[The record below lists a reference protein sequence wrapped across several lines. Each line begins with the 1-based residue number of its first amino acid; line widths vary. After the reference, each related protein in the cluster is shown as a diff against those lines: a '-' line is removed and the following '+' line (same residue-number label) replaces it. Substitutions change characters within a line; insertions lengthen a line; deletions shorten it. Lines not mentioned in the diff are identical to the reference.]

1 MKILYAALLGGA
13 SAIAISSA
21 AYAQTQP
28 DAADVEGVVV
38 TGSRIVTNGNQA
50 PTPVTVLA
58 TDQLLQTT
66 PSNIPD
72 ALNRLPQFAAQT
84 AQRNIQNAQ
93 SNATGSFLNLRRF
106 GSNRNLV
113 LLDGSRLPPTAASGA
128 VDTNMIPQSLV
139 QRVEVVT
146 GGASAV
152 YGSDAVTGVI
162 NFIIDKN
169 FNGFKFDAQVGTS
182 TYGDN
187 NSWKIGG
194 AVGTELFGGRGHI
207 EASFDH
213 FDSAGIINVEN
224 RNPDWVYSS
233 VGGAGTAASPLRLYQ
248 NARLLTGSRGGMVMP
263 IGGMTMPEGI
273 RDMVFN
279 ANGVATPF
287 VHGAPTGSNGL
298 EDGGDGGYYS
308 DGTLVAPLTT
318 NQFFTR
324 FDYDL
329 TDSVSFNASA
339 SYNDARADYP
349 YTAGRFTTRI
359 FSGNPFLPAEFQRIM
374 NGDPARGIA
383 PTPYIDIGRLN
394 HREDDHPAR
403 ENDVF
408 TDNVY
413 FKTGFEGSVFGDWK
427 WSTNYSFG
435 QSRTTV
441 WNRNNTYWPNLA
453 AAADAVRD
461 STGKVVCAVS
471 LTPYAG
477 LYPGCV
483 PLNVF
488 GPTAPDKGAYEFI
501 NDDTKWT
508 LKNKMHDV
516 NFTIAG
522 SPFSLPAGPVNVAI
536 NGEYRWLSLRNNS
549 SVPDPTAAPNCT
561 GLRPSTNCGSTMW
574 QHDVTASMKAKQNV
588 KEIAGEV
595 LIPILADL
603 PLIQSLE
610 ANLAGRYTDYN
621 TSGSVETWKVGGNWR
636 INDEIRLRATR
647 SKDIRAP
654 TLQDLYAPLALRPL
668 GFNDSHT
675 NTTRNIN
682 MYSQGNADLVPEVAK
697 TTTVGVVYQ
706 PVWLPRFSVAVDYY
720 KIDMNNAIT
729 VQAASNANVQR
740 ECLLSGGTS
749 PFCALFERP
758 LPFSDRSPANFP
770 TKVYETRLNAAKQW
784 TKGVDVE
791 ANYRFDLAEVYS
803 SAPGSLG
810 VRLLVG
816 YQPTLKT
823 QTISTAPATQQSG
836 IAGMSKLRINLD
848 FDYDVG
854 PLSVNVSQRWQSK
867 QKPTDPTLFV
877 DERETIKAYSYTDMT
892 VAYELEVAGHQVNPF
907 LTVENLFN
915 KKPPITG
922 GGSNNTVPGL
932 FFPSPQGFDVIGRY
946 FTVGVRGRF

>member
-1 MKILYAALLGGA
+1 MKYLYAALLGSASLMVLASGA
-13 SAIAISSA
+13 H
-21 AYAQTQP
+21 AQT
-28 DAADVEGVVV
+28 AAETAGEVEGVVV
-38 TGSRIVTNGNQA
+38 TGSRVVTNGNQA

-58 TDQLLQTT
+58 ADQLLQTT

-72 ALNRLPQFAAQT
+72 ALNRLPQFAGQT

-106 GSNRNLV
+106 GSNRNLI
-113 LLDGSRLPPTAASGA
+113 LIDGSRVPPTAASGA
-128 VDTNMIPQSLV
+128 VDTNVIPQSLV
-139 QRVEVVT
+139 QRVEIVT

-194 AVGTELFGGRGHI
+194 AAGRDLFDGRGHI
-207 EASFDH
+207 EFSFDH

-224 RNPDWVYSS
+224 RNPDWVYSA

-248 NARLLTGSRGGMVMP
+248 NARLLTGSRGGMVLTNAGAP
-263 IGGMTMPEGI
+263 APVGI

-287 VHGAPTGSNGL
+287 VHGASTGSNGL

-308 DGTLVAPLTT
+308 DGTLVAPLIT
-318 NQFFTR
+318 NQAYLR

-329 TDSVSFNASA
+329 TDSVQFNASF

-349 YTAGRFTTRI
+349 YTAGRVTTPVVSR
-359 FSGNPFLPAEFQRIM
+359 NPFLPAEFQRLM
-374 NGDPARGIA
+374 TANN
-383 PTPYIDIGRLN
+383 TPFIDIGRLN
-394 HREDDHPAR
+394 HREDGHPPR

-408 TDNVY
+408 TDNAF
-413 FKTGFEGSVFGDWK
+413 FKTGFEGTIFDDWK

-453 AAADAVRD
+453 AAADAVRHPT
-461 STGKVVCAVS
+461 TGQVVCAVS
-471 LTPYAG
+471 LTPSAG

-501 NDDTKWT
+501 NEDTKWT

-522 SPFSLPAGPVNVAI
+522 SPFSLPAGPVNVAL
-536 NGEYRWLSLRNNS
+536 NGEIRWLSLRNNS
-549 SVPDPTAAPNCT
+549 SVPDPTLAPNCT
-561 GLRPSTNCGSTMW
+561 GLRPSSNCATTMY

-588 KEIAGEV
+588 KEVAGEV
-595 LIPILADL
+595 LIPLLADL
-603 PLIQSLE
+603 PLIESLE
-610 ANLAGRYTDYN
+610 ANLAGRYTDYS
-621 TSGSVETWKVGGNWR
+621 TSGTVETWKLGGTWR
-636 INDEIRLRATR
+636 LNDQVRVRATR

-654 TLQDLYAPLALRPL
+654 TLQDLFAPLALRPL
-668 GFNDSHT
+668 GFNDLHT

-682 MYSQGNADLVPEVAK
+682 MFSQGNAELTPEIAK
-697 TTTVGVVYQ
+697 TTTIGVVFQ
-706 PVWLPRFSVAVDYY
+706 PAFIPRFSLAIDYY

-729 VQAASNANVQR
+729 LQAASNAAVQR
-740 ECLLSGGTS
+740 ECENSGGTS
-749 PFCALFERP
+749 PFCDLFERP
-758 LPFSDRSPANFP
+758 FPFSNTSPENFP

-791 ANYRFDLAEVYS
+791 ANYRFDLADVYS

-816 YQPTLKT
+816 YQPILKT
-823 QTISTAPATQQSG
+823 QTISTSAPTEQAG
-836 IAGMSKLRINLD
+836 IAGLSKYRVNLD

-854 PLSVNVSQRWQSK
+854 PLSLNVTQRWQSK
-867 QKPTDPTLFV
+867 QKTTDPTLFV
-877 DERETIKAYSYTDMT
+877 DAREDIKAYFYTDLT
-892 VAYELEVAGHQVNPF
+892 VAYELQVAGHELRPF

-932 FFPSPQGFDVIGRY
+932 FFPTAQGFDVIGRY
-946 FTVGVRGRF
+946 FTVGLRGRF

>member
-1 MKILYAALLGGA
+1 MKILYAALLGGV
-13 SAIAISSA
+13 SAIALGA
-21 AYAQTQP
+21 TAQAQSTS
-28 DAADVEGVVV
+28 DVAEIESVVV
-38 TGSRIVTNGNQA
+38 TGSRVVTDGNQA

-58 TDQLLQTT
+58 AEQLLQTT

-72 ALNRLPQFAAQT
+72 ALNRLPQFAGQT

-106 GSNRNLV
+106 GSNRNLI
-113 LLDGSRLPPTAASGA
+113 LIDGSRVPPTAASGA
-128 VDTNMIPQSLV
+128 VDTNVIPQSLV
-139 QRVEVVT
+139 QRVEIVT

-169 FNGFKFDAQVGTS
+169 FTGFKFDSQVGVS

-187 NSWKIGG
+187 ESWKLG
-194 AVGTELFGGRGHI
+194 AAAGRDLFGGRGHI
-207 EASFDH
+207 IASFDH
-213 FDSAGIINVEN
+213 YDSAGIINVEN
-224 RNPDWVYSS
+224 RNPEWVYSS
-233 VGGAGTAASPLRLYQ
+233 VGGAGTAASPLRLYK
-248 NARLLTGSRGGMVMP
+248 NARLLTGTRGGMVLTNAGAP
-263 IGGMTMPEGI
+263 APVGI

-287 VHGAPTGSNGL
+287 LHGAPTGSNGL

-308 DGTLVAPLTT
+308 DGTLVAPLIT
-318 NQFFTR
+318 NQAYVR
-324 FDYDL
+324 FDYEL
-329 TDSVSFNASA
+329 TDSISFNISG
-339 SYNDARADYP
+339 SYNDARSDYP

-374 NGDPARGIA
+374 TETN
-383 PTPYIDIGRLN
+383 TPFIDIGRLN
-394 HREDDHPAR
+394 HREDGHPPR

-408 TDNVY
+408 TDNV
-413 FKTGFEGSVFGDWK
+413 FIKTGFEGSVFGDWK

-461 STGKVVCAVS
+461 STGRVVCAVS
-471 LTPYAG
+471 LTPYASRF
-477 LYPGCV
+477 PGCV

-508 LKNKMHDV
+508 LKNEMHDV
-516 NFTIAG
+516 NFAVAG
-522 SPFSLPAGPVNVAI
+522 SPFSLPAGPVNVAVS
-536 NGEYRWLSLRNNS
+536 GEYRWLSLRNNS
-549 SVPDPTAAPNCT
+549 SVPDPTKAPDCS
-561 GLRPSTNCGSTMW
+561 GLRPSSNCGATMW

-588 KEIAGEV
+588 KEIAGEI

-603 PLIQSLE
+603 PMVKLLE
-610 ANLAGRYTDYN
+610 ANLAARYTDYS
-621 TSGSVETWKVGGNWR
+621 TSGSVETWKLGGTWQV
-636 INDEIRLRATR
+636 NDELRVRGTR

-654 TLQDLYAPLALRPL
+654 TLQDLFAPLALRPL

-682 MYSQGNADLVPEVAK
+682 MYSQGNPNLVPEVAK

-706 PVWLPRFSVAVDYY
+706 PLWIPRFSLAVDFY
-720 KIDMNNAIT
+720 KIDIDNAIT
-729 VQAASNANVQR
+729 IQAASNGNVQR
-740 ECLLSGGTS
+740 ECLNSGGVS

-758 LPFSDRSPANFP
+758 LPFENRTPDNFP
-770 TKVYETRLNAAKQW
+770 TKVYETRLNAARNW

-791 ANYRFDLAEVYS
+791 ANYRFDLADVYS

-810 VRLLVG
+810 LRLLVG
-816 YQPTLKT
+816 YQPILKS
-823 QTISTAPATQQSG
+823 QTIRTVAPTDQAG
-836 IAGMSKLRINLD
+836 IAGLSKYRVNFDL
-848 FDYDVG
+848 DYDVG
-854 PLSVNVSQRWQSK
+854 PLSVNLTQRWQSK
-867 QKPTDPTLFV
+867 QLPTDPTLFV
-877 DERETIKAYSYTDMT
+877 DEREDIPAYAYTDIT
-892 VAYELEVAGHQVNPF
+892 VAYELEVAGRTVNPF

-932 FFPSPQGFDVIGRY
+932 FFPSPVGFDVIGRY
-946 FTVGVRGRF
+946 FTVGLRGRF